1 MSITR
6 TFTPAELDDLGVT
19 YSKHR
24 VLDEILEADEGK
36 TLHRL
41 IFKLDDQAWEIYYRH
56 HDMEG
61 VYFDDDEVE
70 ATAVE
75 QREVTVTKWLPIEA
89 GATP

>member
-1 MSITR
+1 
-6 TFTPAELDDLGVT
+6 
-19 YSKHR
+19 
-24 VLDEILEADEGK
+24 
-36 TLHRL
+36 
-41 IFKLDDQAWEIYYRH
+41 
-56 HDMEG
+56 MEG

>member
-1 MSITR
+1 MPITR
-6 TFTPAELDDLGVT
+6 TFTADELSDLEVT
-19 YSKHR
+19 YSKDR
-24 VLDEILEADEGK
+24 ILDEILEADEGK

-41 IFKLDDQAWEIYYRH
+41 IFKIDDQAWEIYYRH

-75 QREVTVTKWLPIEA
+75 QREVTVIKWLPV
-89 GATP
+89 GAVPGV